1 MGEPSPYGDGS
12 LVLLSEGICYLDMRK
27 EENSGFTNVPNEK
40 LIIYD
45 MGEIGEYRKRS
56 TGGRLSLE
64 FVRKWASISVTTG
77 LSLPGGPVAHG

>member
-56 TGGRLSLE
+56 TGGGFPLSL
-64 FVRKWASISVTTG
+64 FGNGRASR
-77 LSLPGGPVAHG
+77 